1 MCILRFEKYFTSSF
15 GDKTPFYSFC
25 FDYSF
30 FKANDGKLLERILMG
45 FFLFFQIK
53 AQLSAHSSGHLRNAS
68 ISVESYLSQINKG
81 ESKEHFITF

>member
-1 MCILRFEKYFTSSF
+1 MPVGSWPGSLCILRFEKYFTSSF

-53 AQLSAHSSGHLRNAS
+53 AKLSAHSSGQLEECQCFYRVLFKS
-68 ISVESYLSQINKG
+68 DK
-81 ESKEHFITF
+81 